1 LGLLVDDPEPQGGS
15 VEVDYLPD
23 ACFLPTIGLHV
34 IDLSHDGLPLLV
46 VEPSRQGTDPF
57 LVAKK

>member
-1 LGLLVDDPEPQGGS
+1 LVDDPEPQGGR

-23 ACFLPTIGLHV
+23 AFFLPTIGFHV

-46 VEPSRQGTDPF
+46 VEPSSQGTDPF
-57 LVAKK
+57 LVAKE